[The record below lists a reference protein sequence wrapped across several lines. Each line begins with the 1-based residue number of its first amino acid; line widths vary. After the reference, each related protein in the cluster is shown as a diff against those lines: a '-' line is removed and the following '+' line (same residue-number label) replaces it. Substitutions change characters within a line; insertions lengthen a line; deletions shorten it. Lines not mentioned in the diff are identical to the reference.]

1 MAGFCNGAYAK
12 VWEISPVAGRDATDI
27 RISISSKNQKTGEYQ
42 DDFGGYV
49 RCYSAAHTKAEK
61 LQPKDRIKLLETCVR
76 STYNKETRKSS
87 YYFSVFNFEP
97 AEPYTGGGTGGGTG
111 GAYDGGYPFITEG
124 DNPVESSKSSDALPY

>member
-1 MAGFCNGAYAK
+1 MAGFRDGAYAR
-12 VWEISPVAGRDATDI
+12 VWEIRPVEGRDATDI

-76 STYNKETRKSS
+76 STYDKETRKSS

-97 AEPYTGGGTGGGTG
+97 AEPYTGGGTG